1 MLEHLIEIAR
11 GRAADRAKAHAYLAE
26 HAASS
31 FREMLADY
39 DAFVPHVAQIEE
51 PALLL
56 GTAKDS
62 SDAESPVR
70 LPWEEIFC
78 HWLVQGGT
86 GTGKTTFVTLL
97 VSSALREGQAIGVV
111 DCKSGFFDQ
120 GVLWAGRA
128 CNSTPNTRNS
138 ALDDALV
145 GPEHAALLEQR
156 VHQRR
161 LPVIDM
167 GDDGDVAQF
176 GPFDRHS
183 LRPTPSRPQQKTPA
197 EHRRGR

>member
-138 ALDDALV
+138 ALDDALDQLTPPTGLSHSGCTKNAPTRTNTASGTSLAIV
-145 GPEHAALLEQR
+145 NVFTAIALCLIPMTFR
-156 VHQRR
+156 
-161 LPVIDM
+161 
-167 GDDGDVAQF
+167 
-176 GPFDRHS
+176 
-183 LRPTPSRPQQKTPA
+183 
-197 EHRRGR
+197 